1 MIQHKRLYA
10 VLIALLLCVA
20 GATAAG
26 TGVLSAS
33 DATNV
38 AQGENGTLMFNLTN
52 DFAPKVGALTYK
64 VYYDETIANAVA
76 TTTIISSGVA
86 PADLS
91 SPMTFTLAT
100 ASGVDNGNVPLFSVT
115 FTSLKNDGSSMEV
128 GLEAITAV
136 DVSIPPVNL
145 LADLTVV
152 NGTFTTKDEV
162 APVIDNITTPS
173 NVQKNFGT
181 MTLLSPTRVVESIHI
196 PLTLRGMSLRTVLR

>member
-20 GATAAG
+20 GVTAAG

-38 AQGENGTLMFNLTN
+38 VQGENGTLMFNLTN
-52 DFAPKVGALTYK
+52 SFAPKLGTLTYT
-64 VYYDETIANAVA
+64 VYYDETVANAVA
-76 TTTIISSGVA
+76 TTTIIGNGVA

-100 ASGVDNGNVPLFSVT
+100 TSGVDNGNVPLFSVT

-128 GLEAITAV
+128 GLEAITAR
-136 DVSIPPVNL
+136 DVFIPPVNL

-173 NVQKNFGT
+173 NVQKNFSAGWERQ
-181 MTLLSPTRVVESIHI
+181 P
-196 PLTLRGMSLRTVLR
+196 PA